1 MAIAEYVKE
10 KPIIETERVWIRP
23 MTKNDV
29 PALLRWMLDQ
39 SIYTYWGKGPGKTDK
54 NPELLFTKEAK
65 PTKSLHMGIAL
76 KENDRVI
83 GDLPC
88 DYRSIENFY
97 MKLAKPELE
106 SGLGAGKIEEIF
118 RHEAQASS

>member
-1 MAIAEYVKE
+1 MDTSHDE
-10 KPIIETERVWIRP
+10 KRCSGTF
-23 MTKNDV
+23 K
-29 PALLRWMLDQ
+29 LDAG
-39 SIYTYWGKGPGKTDK
+39 SINLYYWGKGPGKTDK

-97 MKLAKPELE
+97 MKLAKLELE